1 MEWKNT
7 YIKRYFVKIKYKKN
21 LQKAIEEFV
30 SKIILVYFILFFYGK
45 KNYLTNL
52 NFLKE
57 LYQIFKMQNRKYRVK
72 IKKKIDIKKILINF
86 SNDKEI
92 C

>member
-1 MEWKNT
+1 MKRKNT

-21 LQKAIEEFV
+21 LWKAIEKFV

-57 LYQIFKMQNRKYRVK
+57 LY
-72 IKKKIDIKKILINF
+72 
-86 SNDKEI
+86 
-92 C
+92 

>member
-1 MEWKNT
+1 
-7 YIKRYFVKIKYKKN
+7 
-21 LQKAIEEFV
+21 
-30 SKIILVYFILFFYGK
+30 
-45 KNYLTNL
+45 
-52 NFLKE
+52 
-57 LYQIFKMQNRKYRVK
+57 MQNCKYRVK